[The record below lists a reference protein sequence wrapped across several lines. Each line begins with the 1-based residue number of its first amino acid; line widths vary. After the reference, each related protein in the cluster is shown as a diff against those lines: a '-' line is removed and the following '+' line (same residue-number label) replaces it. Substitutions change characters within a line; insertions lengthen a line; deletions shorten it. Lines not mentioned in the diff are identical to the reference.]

1 MVQIAKFVQKDGQDV
16 YINADML
23 LYIAPAPGGS
33 ALYFSAYRPDG
44 ISRIFVQQ
52 APKDVAAT
60 LAKLGQ
66 PKPKID
72 PAPAVKPADAA
83 AKPKPVPAN
92 PAEPAQAKGAKKP

>member
-1 MVQIAKFVQKDGQDV
+1 MVQIAKFVQKDGQEV

-44 ISRIFVQQ
+44 ISRVFVQQ
-52 APKDVAAT
+52 APKEVASK

-66 PKPKID
+66 PAGKVDGGSPEG
-72 PAPAVKPADAA
+72 VA
-83 AKPKPVPAN
+83 AKPKPVTPNA
-92 PAEPAQAKGAKKP
+92 AALAQAKGVKKV